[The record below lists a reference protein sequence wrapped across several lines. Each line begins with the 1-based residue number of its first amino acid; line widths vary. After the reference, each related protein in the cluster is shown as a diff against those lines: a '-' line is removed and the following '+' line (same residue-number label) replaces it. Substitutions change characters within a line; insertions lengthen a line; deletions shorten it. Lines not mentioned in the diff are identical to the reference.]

1 MAINIPA
8 MSPSWP
14 PVERISP
21 ISPRENLMLALE
33 HKKPLWMPN
42 LYADSQMVIS
52 RLNRDG
58 VPKDREGYDWFG
70 TWYAYSPSVG
80 LNQPS
85 GGVFDE
91 VTEWRE
97 KVKWPDL
104 QSIDWK
110 SELESFHRDERKA
123 LYMRFSNGIFERLH
137 AFEDFEQAMVD
148 LITEPEECRA
158 LFERIADYKIEL
170 FNCLRDVY
178 PLDYIVAADD
188 YGTARGPFF
197 STELFEATIL
207 EPTRRFVKAVQA
219 RGTKFIAHCC
229 GKVDVFI
236 PYLVEELGVDGLEI
250 QDINDI
256 PGIMAKYGDRVL
268 VEYKAD
274 PNIVHDDEASGETML
289 EHIRSI
295 VDNFGAC
302 AFPGSG
308 VAMNL
313 QSSFRDKYYLMEE
326 ELYRYSLAKY
336 AQGENNR

>member
-8 MSPSWP
+8 MSPTWP
-14 PVERISP
+14 SVERETP
-21 ISPRENLMLALE
+21 ITPRENLLLALN

-52 RLNRDG
+52 RNNRDG
-58 VPKDREGYDWFG
+58 VPKDRSGYDWFG
-70 TWYAYSPSVG
+70 TYYAYSPSVG
-80 LNQPS
+80 INLPS

-104 QSIDWK
+104 RSIDW
-110 SELESFHRDERKA
+110 STDLEGFKRDESKA

-148 LITEPEECRA
+148 LISEPEECRA

-170 FNCLRDVY
+170 FNCLRDVF

-197 STELFEATIL
+197 STQLYEETIL

-229 GKVDVFI
+229 GKVDAFI
-236 PYLVEELGVDGLEI
+236 PYLVDELGVDGLEI
-250 QDINDI
+250 QGINDI
-256 PGIMAKYGDRVL
+256 PAIMEKYGDRVL

-274 PNIVHDDEASGETML
+274 ANIVHDDEATAETML
-289 EHIRSI
+289 EHVRHI
-295 VDNFGAC
+295 VDTFGAHTN
-302 AFPGSG
+302 PGPG
-308 VAMNL
+308 IAMNL
-313 QSSFRDKYYLMEE
+313 QSSFKDKYYLMEE
-326 ELYRYSLAKY
+326 ELYRYSLLKY
-336 AQGENNR
+336 SQGEDK

>member
-148 LITEPEECRA
+148 LITEPDECRA

>member
-8 MSPSWP
+8 MSPTWP
-14 PVERISP
+14 PVERETP
-21 ISPRENLMLALE
+21 ITPRENLLLALE
-33 HKKPLWMPN
+33 HKKPMWMPN

-52 RLNRDG
+52 RNNHDG
-58 VPKDREGYDWFG
+58 VPKDRAGYDWFG
-70 TWYAYSPSVG
+70 TYYAYSPSVG
-80 LNQPS
+80 INLPS

-104 QSIDWK
+104 RSIDWK
-110 SELESFHRDERKA
+110 TDLEGFKRDESKA

-170 FNCLRDVY
+170 FNCLRDVF

-197 STELFEATIL
+197 STQLYEETIL
-207 EPTRRFVKAVQA
+207 EPTRRFIKAVQA

-229 GKVDVFI
+229 GKVDAFI
-236 PYLVEELGVDGLEI
+236 PYLVDDLGVDGLEI
-250 QDINDI
+250 QGINDI
-256 PGIMAKYGDRVL
+256 PGIMEKYGDRVL
-268 VEYKAD
+268 IEYKAD
-274 PNIVHDDEASGETML
+274 AEIVHDDEATADTML
-289 EHIRSI
+289 EHVRHI
-295 VDNFGAC
+295 VDTFGAHTN
-302 AFPGSG
+302 PGPG

-313 QSSFRDKYYLMEE
+313 QSSFKDKYYLMEE
-326 ELYRYSLAKY
+326 ELYRYSLKKY
-336 AQGENNR
+336 GEEK